1 MSYYLFKIGLTI
13 VLVAAI
19 SEIAKRS
26 TFTGALL
33 ASLPIVS
40 ILTIFWLYIETKNIE
55 TVSTFAISIFWLV
68 LPSLLFFLT
77 LSWFLKQGLNFYTG
91 LALAAGITVLSY
103 GLLVILLKYY
113 GFKL

>member
-13 VLVAAI
+13 VLMAAI

-40 ILTIFWLYIETKNIE
+40 ILTIFC
-55 TVSTFAISIFWLV
+55 FISKQKV
-68 LPSLLFFLT
+68 LKRCRRLQSAFSGWFYLHCCFFLT
-77 LSWFLKQGLNFYTG
+77 LPWFLKQGLNFYTG